1 MERLN
6 KNHFIGGKYGKERCE
21 NCKLSW
27 EFYYC
32 GNTELRCRKGFDIAT
47 VNLDRIVNKASCG
60 YYKPKQIKF

>member
-1 MERLN
+1 ME
-6 KNHFIGGKYGKERCE
+6 KERCE

-32 GNTELRCRKGFDIAT
+32 GNTKLRCRKGFDIAT